1 MLAPTIDGM
10 GTAPFVIDWPAPGRL
25 GIMPRPAGGQWLN
38 GDLAALRESGVD
50 TLVCALSEEER
61 ERLALT
67 QQPTVARQLGL
78 SYIGFPIPDFGVPDP
93 EELRHLAARL
103 AGEVCEGRFV
113 VVHCFGGIGRSG
125 VIAGAT
131 LIRLGANA
139 EQAIELITQARGVP
153 APETDEQRDLLRA
166 L

>member
-1 MLAPTIDGM
+1 MRA
-10 GTAPFVIDWPAPGRL
+10 APFVIDWPAPGRL
-25 GIMPRPAGGQWLN
+25 GVMPRPAGGRWLTD
-38 GDLAALRESGVD
+38 DLAALRDGGVD

-61 ERLALT
+61 ERLDLT
-67 QQPTVARQLGL
+67 RQPTVAHQLGL

-93 EELRHLAARL
+93 VELRRLAARL
-103 AGEVCEGRFV
+103 ADEVHAGRFV

-131 LIRLGANA
+131 LIHLGATA
-139 EQAIELITQARGVP
+139 EQAMELITKARGVP
-153 APETDEQRDLLRA
+153 APETAEQRDLLRT

>member
-1 MLAPTIDGM
+1 MRA
-10 GTAPFVIDWPAPGRL
+10 APFVIDWPAPGRL
-25 GIMPRPAGGQWLN
+25 GVMPRPAGGQWLT
-38 GDLAALRESGVD
+38 GDLTALRECGVD

-61 ERLALT
+61 QRLDLT
-67 QQPTVARQLGL
+67 NQPAVSHQLGL

-93 EELRHLAARL
+93 VELRRLAARL
-103 AGEVCEGRFV
+103 ADEVRDGRFV

-131 LIRLGANA
+131 LIHLGATA
-139 EQAIELITQARGVP
+139 EQAMELITQARGVP
-153 APETDEQRDLLRA
+153 APETAEQRDLLRA

>member
-1 MLAPTIDGM
+1 MRS
-10 GTAPFVIDWPAPGRL
+10 APFVIDWPAPGRL
-25 GIMPRPAGGQWLN
+25 GVMPRPAGGRWLT

-61 ERLALT
+61 QRLDLVR
-67 QQPTVARQLGL
+67 QPSVAHEMGL
-78 SYIGFPIPDFGVPDP
+78 SYIGFPIPDFGVPHP
-93 EELRHLAARL
+93 VELRRLAVRLAA
-103 AGEVCEGRFV
+103 EVRGGRFV

-131 LIRLGANA
+131 LIRLGATA
-139 EQAIELITQARGVP
+139 EQAMELITRARGVP
-153 APETDEQRDLLRA
+153 APETAAQRDLLRA